1 MLNEHA
7 PLWIPNKN
15 YFPNRNGYSPRYI
28 ILHGTAGF
36 TSAEEVAHFFQ
47 TTENS
52 ENPVSTHYIIGLQ
65 GEIVRCIDEIH
76 GAYGNG
82 GVTGS
87 PGVAGNGVH
96 RDSWWTK
103 QLNPNYITL
112 SIEHLK
118 LSRDNSDELTTAQ
131 KQASFSLVQRLCQTW
146 NIPPRPADAHGG
158 ITGHFSMDP
167 LHRSY
172 CPGPYPWEE
181 LFTFLSFVS

>member
-1 MLNEHA
+1 MLHKQS

-15 YFPNRNGYSPRYI
+15 YFPYRNGYSPRYI

-36 TSAEEVAHFFQ
+36 TSAEEVAHFFKS
-47 TTENS
+47 TEDS
-52 ENPVSTHYIIGLQ
+52 ENPVSTHYIIGLY
-65 GEIVRCIDEIH
+65 GEIVQCIDERD
-76 GAYGNG
+76 GAYANG
-82 GVTGS
+82 GVTGT
-87 PGVAGNGVH
+87 PGRAGDSIH
-96 RDSWWTK
+96 RDSWWSR

-118 LSRDNSDELTTAQ
+118 LSRDNSDKLTEPQ
-131 KQASFSLVQRLCQTW
+131 KQASFLLVQRLCAQW
-146 NIPPRPADAHGG
+146 NIPTRRADANGG

-181 LFTFLSFVS
+181 LFTFLA